1 MPVREA
7 PVVPIPERS
16 GGGLF
21 GGKKR
26 LEAENAQLREWV
38 ERLGGLD
45 AMQITA
51 ATEQLR
57 AEQARLQAAI
67 QDADHRLREIETQIV
82 QTEDVALLQEV
93 GVYEYQHG
101 CSSSVVSWPVR
112 R

>member
-7 PVVPIPERS
+7 PVVSVPERS

-67 QDADHRLREIETQIV
+67 QDADHRLREIEAQIV
-82 QTEDVALLQEV
+82 QRVRTPRRRPRLACQFM
-93 GVYEYQHG
+93 GAWRTHG
-101 CSSSVVSWPVR
+101 R
-112 R
+112 RSHG